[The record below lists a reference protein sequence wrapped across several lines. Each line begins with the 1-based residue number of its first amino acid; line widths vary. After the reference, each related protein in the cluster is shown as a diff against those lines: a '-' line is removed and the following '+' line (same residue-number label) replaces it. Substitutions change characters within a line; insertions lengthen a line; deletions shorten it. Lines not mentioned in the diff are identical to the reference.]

1 MQEVSLIQQNF
12 IQYLVKI
19 VPKLVKKI
27 YIFKQEV
34 ILYTYYLNIK
44 ELIYFLQNHSYCR
57 FKSLS
62 DLCGVDFPNRLWRF
76 EVVYNLLS
84 IDFNT
89 RIRVK
94 VKIDEILAVN
104 SIVDLFPAANWY
116 EREVWDMFGIFFLN
130 HPDLRRILTDYGF
143 DGFPLRKDFPLTGF
157 IEVRYSE
164 SAKRVITRPVQLAQE
179 YRFFE
184 FTSAIKQNDNVNY
197 LNV

>member
-1 MQEVSLIQQNF
+1 MAVSLIQQNF
-12 IQYLVKI
+12 IQYLANI
-19 VPKLVKKI
+19 IPKLVKKI

-34 ILYTYYLNIK
+34 ILYTHYLNVK

-62 DLCGVDFPNRLWRF
+62 DLCAVDFPNRLWRF

-94 VKIDEILAVN
+94 VKVDEILSVN
-104 SIVDLFPAANWY
+104 SIVGLFPAANWY
-116 EREVWDMFGIFFLN
+116 EREVWDMFGIFFLD

-157 IEVRYSE
+157 IEVRYSD
-164 SAKRVITRPVQLAQE
+164 SQKRVISEPVQLAQE

-184 FTSAIKQNDNVNY
+184 FSSALKQDYILNY
-197 LNV
+197 SKI